1 MCIAKAQN
9 FLVSS
14 MRTIQLLEKSNPRYL
29 PEASFD
35 KLPSGD
41 AFKIGRQDSSSNSD
55 NDTLSSPSLD
65 VKLDEQ
71 INPNKVNTFSLETF
85 STMKTTKL
93 LMVIKCE

>member
-1 MCIAKAQN
+1 MCIAKAWN
-9 FLVSS
+9 FLASL
-14 MRTIQLLEKSNPRYL
+14 MRTGQLLEKSNPRYL

-35 KLPSGD
+35 KSPSGD
-41 AFKIGRQDSSSNSD
+41 TFKAGRQDSSSNSNKD
-55 NDTLSSPSLD
+55 SLSSTSLD

-71 INPNKVNTFSLETF
+71 INPNRVNTFSPETF